1 MNMEK
6 LVIENE
12 LNVKREELI
21 DHMNFLKK
29 LDEREIVIYKKLKEI
44 EKSKFNKKDLNKVS
58 KNIFQ
63 FKDLKD
69 VKELLKN

>member
-1 MNMEK
+1 M
-6 LVIENE
+6 L
-12 LNVKREELI
+12 REEII